1 MASLILRA
9 EGARRLIVL
18 RTRLRFRLRD
28 TVPALDEREELPAV
42 EIARIL
48 EVVAR
53 TLGERLVALGDRVEE
68 VAHGDDLAQLERLAP
83 VDQDLEH
90 HPQRGPLP
98 LQE

>member
-1 MASLILRA
+1 M
-9 EGARRLIVL
+9 
-18 RTRLRFRLRD
+18 
-28 TVPALDEREELPAV
+28 PALDEREELPAV
-42 EIARIL
+42 EVACVL

-53 TLGERLVALGDRVEE
+53 TLGERLVPLGNRIEE
-68 VAHGDDLAQLERLAP
+68 VADRNDLAQLERLAP